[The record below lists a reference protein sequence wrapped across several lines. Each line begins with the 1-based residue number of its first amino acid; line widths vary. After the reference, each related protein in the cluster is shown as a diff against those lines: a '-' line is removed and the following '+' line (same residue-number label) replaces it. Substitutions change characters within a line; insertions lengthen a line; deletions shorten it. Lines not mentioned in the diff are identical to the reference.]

1 MQSTLVAPP
10 LTETLA
16 AHDRPDIRYVAL
28 DECVD
33 RDAVL
38 RFCHA
43 LARENMAHYL
53 AARGRMHD
61 AAQWFE
67 NSKTAIFHI
76 IEHAQNR
83 VGFVSTVA
91 NRYSTPSLHIGD
103 LQIEQRS
110 RNLGFA
116 SAAIQW
122 IATMARRSGCANLT
136 LNVFHDN
143 PAAALYRRHGFEQI
157 HFDGDKIR
165 MRKFL

>member
-1 MQSTLVAPP
+1 MPNTLEAPS
-10 LTETLA
+10 LTEARA
-16 AHDRPDIRYVAL
+16 AQNTQCVAL
-28 DECVD
+28 NAFVD

-38 RFCHA
+38 RYCHV

-53 AARGRMHD
+53 AARGRSHD

-67 NSKTAIFHI
+67 NSTSANFYV

-83 VGFVSTVA
+83 VGFVSTVN

-103 LQIEQRS
+103 LQLAPHA
-110 RNLGFA
+110 RNVGIG

-122 IATMARRSGCANLT
+122 VSNEARRSGCTNIT

-143 PAAALYRRHGFEQI
+143 PAAALYRRHGFEHI